1 MGPIPILLLSL
12 AAGGLLLTGCQ
23 VTRAGY
29 ESAPYSVV
37 RSEGR
42 FEIRDYPSLVV
53 VETPMRGARDGS
65 DGSFNRLFRYIS
77 GSNADDEKIAMTTPV
92 FMSGDST
99 NATMAFVMPT
109 QLSLT
114 EVPRPADEAVTVRE
128 VPAGSF
134 AVYRFRGGR
143 SSENEQEAWSS
154 LETWMQSQGLSAQS
168 TAIYAYFD
176 PPWIPGFLRRN
187 EVMAQLTPKP

>member
-42 FEIRDYPSLVV
+42 FEVRDYPALVV
-53 VETPMRGARDGS
+53 VETPMRGVRDGS

-77 GSNADDEKIAMTTPV
+77 GSNAADEKIAMTTPV
-92 FMSGDST
+92 FMSGEST

-109 QLSLT
+109 KLSRN

-154 LETWMQSQGLSAQS
+154 LESWMQSQGIS
-168 TAIYAYFD
+168 TGSTPIYAYFD

-187 EVMAQLTPKP
+187 EVMAQLATKP